1 MTIRKRIEKIR
12 TDYLLY
18 RDECVAQQIVAV
30 KRISI
35 LAMLYSVIA
44 PLLLYWFVTGT
55 FKYMVA
61 QYSALAI
68 VSVTCLFLIYLSN
81 HLKRYKDNPRRHT
94 NFCEGI
100 FFWTCFLYIAWGNLS
115 LGVAY
120 RQTGTMDIVVWIV
133 IYLIV
138 AGMSTMMPFQ
148 VLIIN
153 TLALIAT
160 LMQIHRLSGK
170 VADRNVIYHVVVYT
184 IFISYIMIEKYHYAI
199 NGFMRLKA
207 IEEQRADRER
217 FLVSMT
223 HEMRTPLNAVLGKN
237 SVIINDTKEE
247 ETLKLSKEIST
258 SGKVILSMI
267 NDILDL
273 SKMEAGK
280 MTINPVN
287 YSAATISY
295 EVADIMRS
303 DAVAKGLGFKLE
315 VSENVPAELYGD
327 DVRIRQV
334 IINLVSNAIK
344 YTREGSVTLRI
355 WFSYLKPAE
364 KKGMLNVSVL
374 DTGIGIKEE
383 DLPKLKKAFS
393 RLDPEVNRNV
403 EGTGLGLA
411 ICSSILKL
419 MGSEL
424 TVESKYEIGSTFS
437 FSVEQ
442 EVTDE
447 RSLRKTIKE
456 GAERKV
462 PYFRAPNAKVLVV
475 DDNKV
480 NLSVCKG
487 LMKYY
492 GFTPD
497 LAESGAKC
505 LELLKTEDYDLI
517 FIDHLMPEMNG
528 IDTLRRIKE
537 DFPEKYART
546 PIVALT
552 ANEDET
558 SETSYKE
565 AGFTAY
571 LSKPIDEMKLN
582 EILNKYIP

>member
-1 MTIRKRIEKIR
+1 MTLRERIKKIR
-12 TDYLLY
+12 TDYLLF

-35 LAMLYSVIA
+35 LAMLYSAIA
-44 PLLLYWFVTGT
+44 PFLLYWLVTGSV
-55 FKYMVA
+55 KYLAA
-61 QYSALAI
+61 QYAALAI
-68 VSVTCLFLIYLSN
+68 VSVTCLFLIFLSN
-81 HLKRYKDNPRRHT
+81 HLKRYKNNQRLHT
-94 NFCEGI
+94 NFCEGVY
-100 FFWTCFLYIAWGNLS
+100 FWTCFLYIAWGNLS
-115 LGVAY
+115 LGVTY
-120 RQTGTMDIVVWIV
+120 RETGKTDIVVWIV

-138 AGMSTMMPFQ
+138 AAMSTMMPFQ

-153 TLALIAT
+153 VFALIAT
-160 LMQIHRLSGK
+160 LVQIHRLSGK
-170 VADRNVIYHVVVYT
+170 MADRNIIYHVVMYT
-184 IFISYIMIEKYHYAI
+184 FFISYIMIEKYHYALKS
-199 NGFMRLKA
+199 FMRLKA
-207 IEEQRADRER
+207 IEEQRADREH

-280 MTINPVN
+280 MTINPVK
-287 YSAATISY
+287 YSTATISY

-424 TVESKYEIGSTFS
+424 TVESVYEIGSTFS

-447 RSLRKTIKE
+447 RSLRKTVKE

-462 PYFRAPNAKVLVV
+462 PYFRAPNARVLVV
-475 DDNKV
+475 DDNRV

-497 LAESGAKC
+497 FAESGAKC
-505 LELLKTEDYDLI
+505 LELLKTEDYDII
-517 FIDHLMPEMNG
+517 FIDHLMPEMSG
-528 IDTLRRIKE
+528 IDTLRCIKE

-552 ANEDET
+552 ANGDET
-558 SETSYKE
+558 SETSYKD

>member
-1 MTIRKRIEKIR
+1 MTLSERIKKIR

-35 LAMLYSVIA
+35 SAMLYSIIA
-44 PLLLYWFVTGT
+44 PLLLYWFVTGIS
-55 FKYMVA
+55 KYMVA

-81 HLKRYKDNPRRHT
+81 HLKRYTDNPRRHT

-100 FFWTCFLYIAWGNLS
+100 FFCTCFLYIAWGNLS

-120 RQTGTMDIVVWIV
+120 RETGKMDIVVWIV

-160 LMQIHRLSGK
+160 LVQIYRLSGK
-170 VADRNVIYHVVVYT
+170 MADRTVIYHVVMYT
-184 IFISYIMIEKYHYAI
+184 IFISYIMIEKYHYAL

-207 IEEQRADRER
+207 IEEQRADREH

-280 MTINPVN
+280 MTINPVR
-287 YSAATISY
+287 YSTATISY

-424 TVESKYEIGSTFS
+424 TVESTYEIGSTFS

-442 EVTDE
+442 EVTDKT
-447 RSLRKTIKE
+447 SIRKAIKE
-456 GAERKV
+456 GVERKV
-462 PYFRAPNAKVLVV
+462 PYFMAPNAKVLVV

-497 LAESGAKC
+497 FAESGAKC

-517 FIDHLMPEMNG
+517 FIDHLMPEMSG
-528 IDTLRRIKE
+528 IDTLRCIKE

-546 PIVALT
+546 PIIALT
-552 ANEDET
+552 ANEDEN
-558 SETSYKE
+558 SEESYRN

>member
-1 MTIRKRIEKIR
+1 MNFRERINKIR
-12 TDYLLY
+12 ADYLLF
-18 RDECVAQQIVAV
+18 REECVTQQIVAV
-30 KRISI
+30 RRISI
-35 LAMLYSVIA
+35 LAMLYACLA
-44 PLLLYWFVTGT
+44 PFILYWFVTGSI
-55 FKYMVA
+55 KYLA
-61 QYSALAI
+61 TQYAALAI
-68 VSVTCLFLIYLSN
+68 VSVTCLFLIFLSN
-81 HLKRYKDNPRRHT
+81 HLKKFCENPRMRT

-100 FFWTCFLYIAWGNLS
+100 YFGTCFLYIAWGNLS
-115 LGVAY
+115 LGITY
-120 RQTGTMDIVVWIV
+120 RETGEFDIVVWIV

-138 AGMSTMMPFQ
+138 AAMATMMPFQ

-153 TLALIAT
+153 VLALIAT
-160 LMQIHRLSGK
+160 LVQIHRLSGRI
-170 VADRNVIYHVVVYT
+170 ADRAVIYHVVMYT
-184 IFISYIMIEKYHYAI
+184 IFISYIMIEKYHYALKS
-199 NGFMRLKA
+199 FLHLKA
-207 IEEQRADRER
+207 IEEQRADREH

-280 MTINPVN
+280 MTINPVR
-287 YSAATISY
+287 YSTATISY

-355 WFSYLKPAE
+355 WFSYLKPAK

-424 TVESKYEIGSTFS
+424 TVESMYEIGSTFS

-456 GAERKV
+456 GEERKV
-462 PYFRAPNAKVLVV
+462 PYFRAPNARVLVV
-475 DDNKV
+475 DDNRV

-497 LAESGAKC
+497 FAESGAKC
-505 LELLKTEDYDLI
+505 LELLKTGDYDLI
-517 FIDHLMPEMNG
+517 FIDHLMPEMSG
-528 IDTLRRIKE
+528 IDTLRCIKE

-546 PIVALT
+546 PIIALT
-552 ANEDET
+552 ANEDES
-558 SETSYKE
+558 SEESYKN

-571 LSKPIDEMKLN
+571 LPKPIDEMKLN

>member
-1 MTIRKRIEKIR
+1 MTLRERIKKIR
-12 TDYLLY
+12 TDYLLF

-35 LAMLYSVIA
+35 LAMLYSAIA
-44 PLLLYWFVTGT
+44 PFLLYWLVTGSV
-55 FKYMVA
+55 KYLAA
-61 QYSALAI
+61 QYAALAI
-68 VSVTCLFLIYLSN
+68 VSVTCLFLIFLAN
-81 HLKRYKDNPRRHT
+81 HLKYFRADTGRRT
-94 NFCEGI
+94 TFCEIIYFG
-100 FFWTCFLYIAWGNLS
+100 TCLLYIAWGNLS
-115 LGVAY
+115 LGVTY
-120 RQTGTMDIVVWIV
+120 RETGKTDIVVWIV

-138 AGMSTMMPFQ
+138 AAMSTMMPFQ

-153 TLALIAT
+153 VFALIAT
-160 LMQIHRLSGK
+160 LVQIHRLSGK
-170 VADRNVIYHVVVYT
+170 MADRNIIYHVVMYT
-184 IFISYIMIEKYHYAI
+184 VFISYIMIEKYHYALKS
-199 NGFMRLKA
+199 FMRLKA
-207 IEEQRADRER
+207 IEEQRADREH

-237 SVIINDTKEE
+237 SVIINDTKED

-280 MTINPVN
+280 MTINPVK
-287 YSAATISY
+287 YSTATISY

-315 VSENVPAELYGD
+315 VSESVPTELYGD

-424 TVESKYEIGSTFS
+424 TVESMYEIGSTFS

-447 RSLRKTIKE
+447 RSLRKTVKE

-475 DDNKV
+475 DDNRV

-528 IDTLRRIKE
+528 IDTLRFIKE

-552 ANEDET
+552 ANGDET
-558 SETSYKE
+558 SETSYKD